1 MKATL
6 FSANLKT
13 PRAISLESLAELIKD
28 SSKAKHIIALQDEL
42 CYTMP
47 GIIINSSKRQWKNNS
62 FFNISVYR
70 NPERKVNYFLLL
82 KY

>member
-28 SSKAKHIIALQDEL
+28 SSKAKHIIAL
-42 CYTMP
+42 P
-47 GIIINSSKRQWKNNS
+47 GRIVLYNARNNRQTG
-62 FFNISVYR
+62 
-70 NPERKVNYFLLL
+70 
-82 KY
+82 

>member
-28 SSKAKHIIALQDEL
+28 SRQSKTYYCFAGRIVLYNAR
-42 CYTMP
+42 
-47 GIIINSSKRQWKNNS
+47 NNRQTG
-62 FFNISVYR
+62 
-70 NPERKVNYFLLL
+70 
-82 KY
+82 